1 MRHEK
6 MLVIGCGNSELSE
19 KMCSDGFRDVMSVDT
34 SESAVAQMTE
44 RALERFFPA
53 RTKCR

>member
-6 MLVIGCGNSELSE
+6 ILVIGCGNSELSE
-19 KMCSDGFRDVMSVDT
+19 KMCGDGFRDVLSVDL

-44 RALERFFPA
+44 RARER
-53 RTKCR
+53 